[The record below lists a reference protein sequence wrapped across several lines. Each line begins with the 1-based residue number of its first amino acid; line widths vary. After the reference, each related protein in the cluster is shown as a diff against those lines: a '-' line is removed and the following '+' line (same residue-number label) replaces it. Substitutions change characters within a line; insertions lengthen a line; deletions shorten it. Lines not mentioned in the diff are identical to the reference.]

1 MDVNLERR
9 IRKHIHAQR
18 HTFECQ
24 VPAGF
29 AELGMR
35 TSKHLLAEYEN
46 LDSENALRFSLRGS
60 RIRIENSPFDA
71 IHQLLFKGL
80 LYSDI
85 RLRILRA
92 RCTGEQKLRQL
103 IADCEWELWA
113 PLKDSDSWEIR
124 VDSQASHLY
133 HEGKIKQI
141 VREEIQRLST
151 KKSSPDTNQPAAR
164 VELDFVLQRE
174 VLEIFISVSGR
185 DFWKRGHKQTFEHA
199 APLRE
204 DIAAC
209 LVQRLSEL
217 SREQFKLH
225 LPTHVFNPFCGTG
238 TLMHEAALFLSGS
251 AHLMADTLH
260 WSYPTLPFFKD
271 KAFSHF
277 RKKQIES
284 LSKETEQH
292 KPIDFLGEDL
302 DSRLCEVSEKWFA
315 QSGQLL
321 HTLAT
326 AKSVCRDSC
335 LTTHA
340 YPVDKHANP
349 LWIFA
354 NPPYGLR
361 LSNRTQGGTE
371 QLYLKFFQRMSIL
384 SRNFAEKSL
393 PACGV
398 VLCPSEETWRIGV
411 REMKGFFT
419 CCEHF
424 TLGGLDV
431 RAFYF
436 SNNKKRR

>member
-29 AELGMR
+29 AELGVR
-35 TSKHLLAEYEN
+35 TSRRLLAEYEN
-46 LDSENALRFSLRGS
+46 SDSESALRFSLRGS
-60 RIRIENSPFDA
+60 RIRIENLPFDA

-85 RLRILRA
+85 RLRMLRA

-103 IADCEWELWA
+103 IADFAWELWA
-113 PLKDSDSWEIR
+113 PLNDASEWEIR

-141 VREEIQRLST
+141 IREEILKLSGRQQ
-151 KKSSPDTNQPAAR
+151 SADTARPLAR
-164 VELDFVLQRE
+164 VELDFILQRE

-209 LVQRLSEL
+209 LVRRLSEL
-217 SREQFKLH
+217 SQEHLKLPRPSQI
-225 LPTHVFNPFCGTG
+225 LNPFCGTG
-238 TLMHEAALFLSGS
+238 TLMHESALFLSGA
-251 AHLMADTLH
+251 AHLMSDTQH
-260 WSYPTLPFFKD
+260 WAYPTLPFFKD

-321 HTLAT
+321 HTLVS
-326 AKSVCRDSC
+326 AKSVCGDSC
-335 LTTHA
+335 QTNQT
-340 YPVDKHANP
+340 YPANSLP
-349 LWIFA
+349 SSLWIFA

-361 LSNRTQGGTE
+361 LSTRSQGGTE
-371 QLYLKFFQRMSIL
+371 QLYLKFFQRMANLCRTFSG
-384 SRNFAEKSL
+384 RSL
-393 PACGV
+393 PLCGV
-398 VLCPSEETWRIGV
+398 VLCPSEETWRVGV
-411 REMKGFFT
+411 REMKGFFS

-436 SNNKKRR
+436 SNNKKRG

>member
-35 TSKHLLAEYEN
+35 SGKHLLAEYESP
-46 LDSENALRFSLRGS
+46 DSENALRFSLRGS
-60 RIRIENSPFDA
+60 RVRIENLPFDA
-71 IHQLLFKGL
+71 INQLLFNGL
-80 LYSDI
+80 VFSDI
-85 RLRILRA
+85 RLRMLRA

-103 IADCEWELWA
+103 LAEFPWELWA
-113 PLKDSDSWEIR
+113 LLKDAAEWEIR

-141 VREEIQRLST
+141 VREEVQKLFAQKAAADT
-151 KKSSPDTNQPAAR
+151 AGASSR
-164 VELDFVLQRE
+164 VELDFILHRE

-209 LVQRLSEL
+209 LVLRLSEL
-217 SREQFKLH
+217 SREKLKLH
-225 LPTHVFNPFCGTG
+225 RPSHIFNPFCGTG

-251 AHLMADTLH
+251 AHLVSDNQH
-260 WSYPTLPFFKD
+260 WAYPTLPFFKD

-277 RKKQIES
+277 RKKQIE
-284 LSKETEQH
+284 LRSKENGQLKLIH
-292 KPIDFLGEDL
+292 FLGEDL
-302 DSRLCEVSEKWFA
+302 DPRLCEVSEKWFA
-315 QSGQLL
+315 QAGQHL
-321 HTLAT
+321 HTLAS
-326 AKSVCRDSC
+326 ANAVCRDSC
-335 LTTHA
+335 QSTEA
-340 YPVDKHANP
+340 YPADSQP
-349 LWIFA
+349 SSLWIFA

-361 LSNRTQGGTE
+361 LSNRAQGGTE
-371 QLYLKFFQRMSIL
+371 QLYLKFFQRMANL

-393 PACGV
+393 PLCGV

-411 REMKGFFT
+411 REMKGSFT
-419 CCEHF
+419 HCEHF

-436 SNNKKRR
+436 LNNKKSG